1 MSYIANNLPQTQN
14 QIQYK
19 RGFSQELQADE
30 NIQRIIDTVGT
41 YIIYFRHIILFYKL
55 NNN

>member
-41 YIIYFRHIILFYKL
+41 YIIYFRHIILL
-55 NNN
+55 L